1 MKFLNSMTFQ
11 VFHDLYEPCLNKIN
25 KRIHVKIACRI
36 FGLSLNSK
44 TTVNDANHTKRFIF
58 KIIDSLM
65 KNVGVWKPVSSI
77 QSCFNTSCFDTNSS
91 SEISQKL
98 DHFEKSLQ
106 LNKKN
111 ILGEY
116 FSFFK
121 PSTWNYLHLDW
132 TNSEIVLKQLVSKD
146 FVSKLP
152 VTTGVSLPRDVAEE
166 KISRLF

>member
-1 MKFLNSMTFQ
+1 ML
-11 VFHDLYEPCLNKIN
+11 
-25 KRIHVKIACRI
+25 
-36 FGLSLNSK
+36 
-44 TTVNDANHTKRFIF
+44 HTKRFIF

-65 KNVGVWKPVSSI
+65 KNLGVWKPVSSI

-121 PSTWNYLHLDW
+121 PST
-132 TNSEIVLKQLVSKD
+132 
-146 FVSKLP
+146 
-152 VTTGVSLPRDVAEE
+152 
-166 KISRLF
+166 